1 MAALDIIANQPLDAA
16 LLDDGAPQ
24 RATVFSQIA
33 ASSSNFALLTA
44 LV

>member
-1 MAALDIIANQPLDAA
+1 MMSSATSVLQND
-16 LLDDGAPQ
+16 APQ

-33 ASSSNFALLTA
+33 ASSSDFALLTA